1 MGVQTISA
9 LRRIQACFI
18 RSGLAEEAGNV
29 QAAQSGGMAYF
40 EELYERYATDVLR
53 VCYFY
58 LGDR

>member
-29 QAAQSGGMAYF
+29 QAAQRGGMAYL
-40 EELYERYATDVLR
+40 EELYDRYATDVLR
-53 VCYFY
+53 VC
-58 LGDR
+58 